1 VKTEA
6 VVLDIDR
13 MVAGGYGLA
22 RSAQGTVLV
31 RGALPGE
38 RVTVRPALK
47 AGVLRAHAIEILRP
61 HPARV
66 HDPLPPGADLPL
78 AYEEQLP
85 IKQGLVREALARIA
99 RLEHEVEP
107 IAPSPRALAYRTAAQ
122 YVVVEGGG
130 LGARAQNSNRI
141 VPLSEDSL
149 TSEPIAAA
157 FRVCTERSLHGIDE
171 VVFRASMSEGRVL
184 VGLIGR
190 KVGIAERIARVLEG
204 SGVAGIV
211 WGEPDGRGRFRG
223 RSQVL
228 SGEDRLLEDFGGMLA
243 TVTVQSFSQ
252 VNPLASGVLYREAAT
267 IAGAGE
273 RAVELYA
280 GSGVLSFHLAG
291 TFGEIVAI
299 EISADAVRRG
309 EADARRLGARG
320 VTFHRGD
327 ARGARRFLPADV
339 VVVNPPRAGL
349 DQEVIT
355 LLATSAQPRIVY
367 VSCDPSTWAR
377 DVGRLAEHGYK
388 LSFAR
393 PYDFY
398 PFTHHVE
405 VLSLLER

>member
-1 VKTEA
+1 VKTDA
-6 VVLDIDR
+6 VVLEIDR
-13 MVAGGYGLA
+13 IVAGGYGLA
-22 RSAQGTVLV
+22 RSEHGIVFV

-38 RVTVRPALK
+38 RVTARPVMK
-47 AGVLRAHAIEILRP
+47 AGVLRAHAIEILQP

-66 HDPLPPGADLPL
+66 HDALPPGADLPL
-78 AYEEQLP
+78 AYEDQLP
-85 IKQGLVREALARIA
+85 IKEGLVREALARIA
-99 RLEHEVEP
+99 KLEHVLEP
-107 IAPSPRALAYRTAAQ
+107 IARSPRALAYRTAAQ
-122 YVVVEGGG
+122 YTVVDGGG
-130 LGARAQNSNRI
+130 LGARAQDSNRI

-149 TSEPIAAA
+149 TDEPIADA
-157 FRVCTERSLHGIDE
+157 FRACTERSLHGVEE
-171 VVFRASMSEGRVL
+171 VVFRASRHEGRVL
-184 VGLIGR
+184 VGLLGR
-190 KVGIAERIARVLEG
+190 KVVIAERLARVLEG
-204 SGVAGIV
+204 ADVAGVV
-211 WGEPDGRGRFRG
+211 WGEPDERGRFRG

-228 SGEDRLLEDFGGMLA
+228 SGEDRLLEDFGGVLA

-252 VNPLASGVLYREAAT
+252 VNPLASGVLYREAVT

-280 GSGVLSFHLAG
+280 GSGVLGFHLASM
-291 TFGEIVAI
+291 FGEIQAI

-327 ARGARRFLPADV
+327 ARGARRVLPADV

-349 DQEVIT
+349 GQEVIT

-377 DVGRLAEHGYK
+377 DVGRLGEHGYK